1 MSLRPHRGGRASAA
15 ELLAGQRQVSG
26 DGRFQIPIVSGVN
39 RQVYW
44 AISSVT
50 RQTLRHTG
58 PLAKPDLAEG
68 SGQFWSFGCP
78 AAIAGSLR

>member
-44 AISSVT
+44 AISSVA
-50 RQTLRHTG
+50 RQALRHTG

-68 SGQFWSFGCP
+68 SGQVWSFGCP